1 MRILSEILKDSYE
14 QWINLYFFTNL
25 LMMKLKHTIYE
36 CIEKSGCKKG
46 HVLEI
51 LT

>member
-14 QWINLYFFTNL
+14 QWINLIFFTNL
-25 LMMKLKHTIYE
+25 LIMKLKYTIYE
-36 CIEKSGCKKG
+36 CIEKSGWKKG
-46 HVLEI
+46 YVLEI